1 MAVGNFNSEQPRGLG
16 NVFLENA
23 LAGLG
28 QQAGRG
34 AGQLAGAGLGKLGRL
49 AGIGGPS
56 NELVQLL
63 VSQGMSEQ
71 EARAFADLDPRAQQ
85 QLLQNL
91 GAVKQQQQREQSFKA
106 LPTAM
111 QQQELTQEGAEIQ
124 PDIAKQLVEEET
136 KKEEPVFIPSYSE
149 MYSDFL
155 RQGVD
160 EKIAKNVLK
169 DYDKQY
175 NELTKESKEFS
186 KEIDEKAKAAKESTP
201 RLKKMYKLVE
211 KGDLAPAQF
220 ASLLKTVENGIHV
233 LGIGFDMNA
242 LMNGDS
248 QEFAKLSSDFSK
260 LISNYFPGGR
270 ITNVMIDQFMKTIP
284 TMVQS
289 DEGKLRVI
297 SNLMNLNEAAE
308 VYARAKKEIIKESK
322 GKIPLNLQELIQERV
337 GPELAELEENYLSGN
352 VKSLP
357 GFKETEKKAHRK
369 GIFEKAGAVT
379 GGGLGGLAAGRALG
393 SAGAHIGGRL
403 GGLFG
408 PAGMALGAL
417 GGYGLGALGGSLL
430 SGLDLGQEQ
439 GLSPDLTQRLNAL
452 STFRKRR

>member
-1 MAVGNFNSEQPRGLG
+1 MAIGNFNSEQPRGLG
-16 NVFLENA
+16 NLFLENA

-34 AGQLAGAGLGKLGRL
+34 AGYLAGAGLGKLGRL

-63 VSQGMSEQ
+63 MSQGMSEQ
-71 EARAFADLDPRAQQ
+71 EAKAFSDLDPKAQQ

-91 GAVKQQQQREQSFKA
+91 GSLKQQQQREQSFKA

-111 QQQELTQEGAEIQ
+111 QEQELTQQGAEIQ
-124 PDIAKQLVEEET
+124 PDIAEQLTEEET
-136 KKEEPVFIPSYSE
+136 KKEAPVFIPSYSE

-160 EKIAKNVLK
+160 EKTAKNVLK

-175 NELTKESKEFS
+175 TELTKESKEFS
-186 KEIDEKAKAAKESTP
+186 KEIDDKAKAAKESTP
-201 RLKKMYKLVE
+201 RLKKMYNLVE
-211 KGDLAPAQF
+211 KGDLAPAQV
-220 ASLLKTVENGIHV
+220 ASLLKTVENGIHL

-308 VYARAKKEIIKESK
+308 VYAKAKKQILKETK

-337 GPELAELEENYLSGN
+337 GPQLAEIEENYLSGN

-357 GFKETEKKAHRK
+357 GFKETEKKAQRK
-369 GIFEKAGAVT
+369 GTFETYGALAG
-379 GGGLGGLAAGRALG
+379 GSLGGAG
-393 SAGAHIGGRL
+393 
-403 GGLFG
+403 
-408 PAGMALGAL
+408 LGAL
-417 GGYGLGALGGSLL
+417 GARIGGRVGAALGPVGALTGYGLGALGGSLL
-430 SGLDLGQEQ
+430 SGLSGLGGGEE
-439 GLSPDLTQRLNAL
+439 LSPEIAQRLNAL
-452 STFRKRR
+452 STFRKGR